1 MNITILGYGVYGKA
15 LSGVFLEKETNKVSV
30 WNKFEHEFDEKYLN
44 ISFTTNLSS
53 AVKDADLIVIAI
65 PVAFLDETIISLKE
79 VYEGQDILIASK
91 GIDIDSRLFAYQIIE
106 KHLGNVPIG
115 VISGGTFA
123 CDMVNKK
130 VMGITL
136 GTKYDSIKNKV
147 KNSFE
152 TNYLKV
158 QYIDDIVG
166 VSVCGS
172 IKNVMAIGFGMLDG
186 ASFPPSSR
194 FLFLTKAIYEIRDLI
209 KALGGSEDT
218 VMTYAGIDDIMM
230 TCTSSQSRNYS
241 LGNLIGKNSTKEEI
255 DDYKSKTTIEGLG
268 TSEAIYRLA
277 KDKNIKL
284 PLSEVIYKILY
295 EDNEISELINV
306 LEKSS

>member
-15 LSGVFLEKETNKVSV
+15 LAGVFLEKETNNVSV
-30 WNKFEHEFDEKYLN
+30 WNKFEHEFDKKYLN
-44 ISFTTNLSS
+44 ISFTTNMEI
-53 AVKDADLIVIAI
+53 AVKGADLIVIAI

-106 KHLGNVPIG
+106 KHLGNIPVG

-123 CDMVNKK
+123 SDMVNKK

-152 TNYLKV
+152 TNFLKV
-158 QYIDDIVG
+158 QYIDDIIG

-186 ASFPPSSR
+186 ANFPPSSR

-209 KALGGSEDT
+209 ITLGGNKDT

-230 TCTSSQSRNYS
+230 TCTSTESRNYS

-255 DDYKSKTTIEGLG
+255 DDYKNKTTIEGLG
-268 TSEAIYRLA
+268 TSRAIYNLA
-277 KDKNIKL
+277 KDINIKL

-295 EDNEISELINV
+295 EDNDISELIKI
-306 LEKSS
+306 LEK

>member
-15 LSGVFLEKETNKVSV
+15 LTGVFLEKESNNVSV
-30 WNKFEHEFDEKYLN
+30 WNKFEHEFDKKYLN
-44 ISFTTNLSS
+44 ISFTTNMEI
-53 AVKDADLIVIAI
+53 AVKGADLIVIAI

-106 KHLGNVPIG
+106 KHLGNIPVG

-123 CDMVNKK
+123 SDMVNKK

-152 TNYLKV
+152 TNFLKV
-158 QYIDDIVG
+158 QYIDDIIG

-186 ASFPPSSR
+186 ANFPPSSR

-209 KALGGSEDT
+209 ITLGGNKDT

-230 TCTSSQSRNYS
+230 TCTSTESRNYS

-255 DDYKSKTTIEGLG
+255 DDYKNKTTIEGLG
-268 TSEAIYRLA
+268 TSRAIYRLA

-295 EDNEISELINV
+295 EDNDISELIKI
-306 LEKSS
+306 LEK

>member
-15 LSGVFLEKETNKVSV
+15 LAGVFLEKETNKVSV

-106 KHLGNVPIG
+106 KHLGNVPVG

-123 CDMVNKK
+123 GDMVNKK

-136 GTKYDSIKNKV
+136 GTKYDSIKDKI
-147 KNSFE
+147 KTSFE

-209 KALGGSEDT
+209 KALGGNEDT
-218 VMTYAGIDDIMM
+218 VMTFAGIDDIMM

-255 DDYKSKTTIEGLG
+255 DDYKNKTTIEGLG
-268 TSEAIYRLA
+268 TSEAIYRLV
-277 KDKNIKL
+277 KDKNITL

-295 EDNEISELINV
+295 EDNDISELIKV
-306 LEKSS
+306 LEKNS

>member
-15 LSGVFLEKETNKVSV
+15 LAGVFLEKETNKVSV
-30 WNKFEHEFDEKYLN
+30 WNKFEYEFDEKYLN

-65 PVAFLDETIISLKE
+65 PVAFLDETINSLKE

-91 GIDIDSRLFAYQIIE
+91 GIDIDSKLFAYQIIE
-106 KHLGNVPIG
+106 KHLGNVPVG

-123 CDMVNKK
+123 GDMVNKK

-136 GTKYDSIKNKV
+136 GTKYDSIKDKI
-147 KNSFE
+147 KTSFE

-209 KALGGSEDT
+209 KALGGNEDT
-218 VMTYAGIDDIMM
+218 VMTFAGIDDIMM

-255 DDYKSKTTIEGLG
+255 DDYKNKTTIEGLG
-268 TSEAIYRLA
+268 TSEAIYRLV
-277 KDKNIKL
+277 KDKNITL

-295 EDNEISELINV
+295 EDNDISELIKV

>member
-15 LSGVFLEKETNKVSV
+15 LAGVFLEKETNKVSV

-44 ISFTTNLSS
+44 INFTTNMSS
-53 AVKDADLIVIAI
+53 AVKGADLIVIAI
-65 PVAFLDETIISLKE
+65 PVAFLDETINSLKD

-106 KHLGNVPIG
+106 KHLGNVPVG

-123 CDMVNKK
+123 GDMVNKK

-172 IKNVMAIGFGMLDG
+172 IKNVMAIGFGILDG
-186 ASFPPSSR
+186 ANFPPSSR

-209 KALGGSEDT
+209 KALGGDEDT

-230 TCTSSQSRNYS
+230 TCTSAQSRNYS

-255 DDYKSKTTIEGLG
+255 DDYKNKTTIEGLG
-268 TSEAIYRLA
+268 TSEAIYRLV
-277 KDKNIKL
+277 KDKNITL

-295 EDNEISELINV
+295 EDNDISELINV
-306 LEKSS
+306 LEKNS

>member
-1 MNITILGYGVYGKA
+1 MNITIMGYGVYGKA
-15 LSGVFLEKETNKVSV
+15 LAGVFLEKETNKVSV

-106 KHLGNVPIG
+106 KHLGNVPVG

-123 CDMVNKK
+123 GDMVNKK

-136 GTKYDSIKNKV
+136 GTKYDSIKDKI
-147 KNSFE
+147 KTSFE

-209 KALGGSEDT
+209 EALGGDEDT

-241 LGNLIGKNSTKEEI
+241 FGNLIGKNSTKEEI
-255 DDYKSKTTIEGLG
+255 EDYKNKTTIEGLG

-295 EDNEISELINV
+295 EDNDISELIKV
-306 LEKSS
+306 LEKNS